1 MRKDDVIASI
11 STALGRGGIGVV
23 RISGPNLVPFMEA
36 LLGKTLSPRYA
47 SYTHFPAADG
57 SVIDSGLALYFPAP
71 HSFTGE
77 DVLELQ
83 GHGGQI
89 VLKMLQ
95 ARCIELGARLADPGE
110 FTQRAFLND
119 RIDLAQAESIADLID
134 ATSEAAVRSAV
145 KSLQGAFSTE
155 IHQLVNQLIR
165 LRMLVEA
172 TIDFPEEEIDF
183 LSTAD
188 AKGQLTHIQSQLTTV
203 LSTARQG
210 KILREGMN
218 IVLVGQPNVGK
229 SSLLNALAGF
239 EAAIVTDIAG
249 TTRDTVRELIHLN
262 DVPLHII
269 DTAGLRDTVDQVEKI
284 GIARTWQAVA
294 QADAVLLLVDSR
306 IGPTPE
312 DQKILSKLP
321 ASLPRI
327 WIYNKIDLADI
338 PVTQVEAEEGLRLY
352 LSAKTHVGIE
362 ALKQTLLTLIGWNG
376 TAEGVFMAR
385 ERHLNAIH
393 RAKDFVEISFSEMMH
408 LEIFAENLRLAQNAL
423 SEVTG
428 EFTADDLLGEIFS
441 KFCIGK

>member
-1 MRKDDVIASI
+1 MRKGDVIAAI
-11 STALGRGGIGVV
+11 ATALGRGGIGVV
-23 RISGPNLVPFMEA
+23 RISGPNLVPFIEA

-47 SYTHFPAADG
+47 SYTPFPAADG

-95 ARCIELGARLADPGE
+95 ARCIELGARLAEPGE

-172 TIDFPEEEIDF
+172 SIDFPEEEIDF
-183 LSTAD
+183 LTAAD
-188 AKGQLTHIQSQLTTV
+188 AKGQLTHIQSQLAAV

-210 KILREGMN
+210 RILREGMN
-218 IVLVGQPNVGK
+218 VVLVGQPNVGK

-262 DVPLHII
+262 EVPLHII

-306 IGPTPE
+306 TGPTPE
-312 DQKILSKLP
+312 DQKILSRLP

-352 LSAKTHVGIE
+352 LSAKTQVGIE

-393 RAKDFVEISFSEMMH
+393 RARDFVEISFSEMMH